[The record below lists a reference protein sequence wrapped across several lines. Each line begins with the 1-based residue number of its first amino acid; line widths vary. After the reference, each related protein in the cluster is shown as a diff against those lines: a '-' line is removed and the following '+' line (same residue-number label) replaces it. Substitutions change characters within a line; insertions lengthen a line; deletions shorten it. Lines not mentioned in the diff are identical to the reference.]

1 MGVRSNG
8 TSPPLPK
15 MSCYHKT
22 FFHFHIDP
30 VLDFFGFFLE
40 LSLKLNLDLHLSSMS
55 KFFGKLEPTIRK
67 LQTMLTDDEEIGE
80 KCNELIV

>member
-22 FFHFHIDP
+22 FFHFHIDL

-40 LSLKLNLDLHLSSMS
+40 FVSEINLGPPPLCMS
-55 KFFGKLEPTIRK
+55 KLFGKLEPTKRK
-67 LQTMLTDDEEIGE
+67 LQMMLTDDEEIGE
-80 KCNELIV
+80 KCNELIA